1 MSGCAG
7 KGDKNK
13 TGSHIAPEAVPPLG
27 LPRCVTWANHLTS
40 LCYLCSYVREAN
52 KPHYLQGC
60 RGINARMCTA
70 QVWHPPDAH
79 LPEQNT
85 RQGKKGSV
93 RPPNLHPRSS
103 GPPAY
108 VCHGQGDP
116 HGPSEKCLVPQLW

>member
-13 TGSHIAPEAVPPLG
+13 TGSHIAPEVVPPLG

-70 QVWHPPDAH
+70 QVRHPPM
-79 LPEQNT
+79 LTYQSRT
-85 RQGKKGSV
+85 RGRG
-93 RPPNLHPRSS
+93 RRALC
-103 GPPAY
+103 GPPTST
-108 VCHGQGDP
+108 P
-116 HGPSEKCLVPQLW
+116 GPRGPQPVSGMARGIHMGLLRNA